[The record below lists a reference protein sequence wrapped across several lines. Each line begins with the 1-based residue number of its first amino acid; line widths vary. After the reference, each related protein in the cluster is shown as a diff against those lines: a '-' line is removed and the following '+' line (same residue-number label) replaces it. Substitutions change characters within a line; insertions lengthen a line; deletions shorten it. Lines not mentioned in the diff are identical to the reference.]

1 MVCLG
6 SYSAILTIVLVI
18 ISILYHNCGSLQ
30 PICSNGKQEIQN
42 HLDILN
48 VDVSSNEVGKME
60 NGTCTC
66 DVIKYLGFEI
76 FEIIMLVVLMLTII
90 YMGFK
95 IQGSGKIWWNKW
107 KESREAAK
115 EVKFHNR
122 RAQYEA
128 TTSTS
133 SKRGKVHVETFVHG
147 KRETKREPREPRP
160 SSKPAT
166 YEKGDNYNSD
176 NEGEYQE
183 EEYPEA

>member
-1 MVCLG
+1 MVCLR
-6 SYSAILTIVLVI
+6 SYSTILTMVLVI

-30 PICSNGKQEIQN
+30 PTCSNGKQEIQN

-60 NGTCTC
+60 NGTCIC

-128 TTSTS
+128 TTSTT

-147 KRETKREPREPRP
+147 KRETKRQPKEPRP
-160 SSKPAT
+160 ATKPAT
-166 YEKGDNYNSD
+166 
-176 NEGEYQE
+176 
-183 EEYPEA
+183 